1 MGQSDRRGPTPLWQS
16 VVAKARGAKT
26 FDAASL
32 EAMVFGLFC
41 KKAKSAL
48 PENLRDAFG
57 AALSKDKPILVWVM
71 RRFGCPLCRGIAVK
85 LRDQVQP
92 TLEAKGVQMIAVG
105 LEMLGLEE
113 FQKGK
118 FWTGDL
124 VVEKPEQELH
134 KLLNTKKMGM
144 MEALLPH
151 RFYGMIKEGKA
162 MQKDVGGDLE
172 GDGFTLGGA
181 WLLNKDGKCIYEYR
195 QKHFTH
201 HPDMDDIL
209 KAAESL

>member
-1 MGQSDRRGPTPLWQS
+1 
-16 VVAKARGAKT
+16 
-26 FDAASL
+26 
-32 EAMVFGLFC
+32 MVFGLFC

-48 PENLRDAFG
+48 PENLRDAFAAVRVLNLRNEEVLFG
-57 AALSKDKPILVWVM
+57 DALSKDKPILVWVM

-181 WLLNKDGKCIYEYR
+181 WLLNKDGKW
-195 QKHFTH
+195 
-201 HPDMDDIL
+201 
-209 KAAESL
+209 

>member
-1 MGQSDRRGPTPLWQS
+1 MGRGE
-16 VVAKARGAKT
+16 ARGAKT

-48 PENLRDAFG
+48 PENLRDAFAAVRVLNLRNEEVLFG
-57 AALSKDKPILVWVM
+57 DALSKDKPILVWVM
-71 RRFGCPLCRGIAVK
+71 RRFGCSLCRGIAVK

-162 MQKDVGGDLE
+162 MQKD
-172 GDGFTLGGA
+172 
-181 WLLNKDGKCIYEYR
+181 GKCIYEYR